1 MFAFRMTN
9 LYRIT
14 LTVSFIFLV
23 CTGKSQTVNTT
34 VRPANW
40 AEKINLSTLHNFY
53 KVDANVYRSEQPGK
67 KSMHQLDSMGIKT
80 VINLKQ
86 HKADDD
92 KAEKTNLVLVQ
103 IPMKAGTISY
113 TDVVAGVK
121 TIMQAKKPV
130 LVHCKHGSD
139 RTGCMIA
146 AYRIVKCGWTK
157 EEAIKELREGGFGF
171 HEGAYPNIINL
182 INTLDIEKLKKDVL

>member
-1 MFAFRMTN
+1 MTN

-14 LTVSFIFLV
+14 LTLSFLFLV
-23 CTGKSQTVNTT
+23 YAGKSQTTL

-53 KVDANVYRSEQPGK
+53 KVDADVYRSEQPGK
-67 KSMHQLDSMGIKT
+67 KGMHQLDSMGIKT

-121 TIMQAKKPV
+121 TIMKAKKPV

-157 EEAIKELREGGFGF
+157 EEAIKELREGGFGY
-171 HEGAYPNIINL
+171 HEKAYPNIINL
-182 INTLDIEKLKKDVL
+182 INTLDIEKLKKDIQ